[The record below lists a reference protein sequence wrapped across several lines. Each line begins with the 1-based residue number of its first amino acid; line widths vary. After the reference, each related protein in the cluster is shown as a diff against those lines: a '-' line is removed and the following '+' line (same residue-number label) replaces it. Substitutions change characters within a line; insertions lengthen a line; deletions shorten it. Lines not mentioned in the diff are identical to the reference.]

1 MSEEESLGVSLST
14 GVDTEVT
21 EVTEKEGDK
30 LRRVPSRGCLTNNV
44 DMLTLKVGLLC
55 HDLNNNV

>member
-1 MSEEESLGVSLST
+1 MFTEGVGRSEEEGLGVSLST

-30 LRRVPSRGCLTNNV
+30 LRRAPSRGCLTNNV
-44 DMLTLKVGLLC
+44 DMLTLKVG
-55 HDLNNNV
+55 